1 MSGPG
6 DALASLRLARKK
18 REAEQGLR
26 GEEAATQPAEAV
38 NDGLA
43 CPTCHARF
51 DFGMRCPD
59 CGILLVG
66 TEFLTGTPPPAV
78 VAEAHTGPRYACEKC
93 GTRGDD
99 DATCVKCGHWE
110 VLDLSRASDRQ
121 FDAVLKEQRRQRW
134 RHLITGGGVLSALA
148 GVVLL
153 LIGTVYVAPPV
164 LIIGLILTLGGAT
177 MAAGGPIDI

>member
-6 DALASLRLARKK
+6 DALASLKLARKK
-18 REAEQGLR
+18 RE
-26 GEEAATQPAEAV
+26 EAVTQPAEAL

-59 CGILLVG
+59 CSVLLVG
-66 TEFLTGTPPPAV
+66 TEFLTGPPPPAV
-78 VAEAHTGPRYACEKC
+78 VEEHTGPRYACEKC

-99 DATCVKCGHWE
+99 AATCVKCGHWE

-177 MAAGGPIDI
+177 LAAGGPIDV